1 VSSLFSKVIKPE
13 KSHKK
18 AVEPK
23 RRLGDPI
30 WGIRMQYRN
39 NALDNILKE
48 ESWIVEGVYYRWVA
62 QAFKDADLIII
73 LTTSKWIRHL
83 RISRRFIKRKLGIM
97 SSKKEKLRD
106 FKDLVKWNHKFD
118 SDNLIR
124 IRKFISDHENK
135 IVECKEIQD
144 VLKIIYNT

>member
-1 VSSLFSKVIKPE
+1 
-13 KSHKK
+13 
-18 AVEPK
+18 
-23 RRLGDPI
+23 
-30 WGIRMQYRN
+30 
-39 NALDNILKE
+39 
-48 ESWIVEGVYYRWVA
+48 
-62 QAFKDADLIII
+62 
-73 LTTSKWIRHL
+73 L

>member
-1 VSSLFSKVIKPE
+1 
-13 KSHKK
+13 
-18 AVEPK
+18 
-23 RRLGDPI
+23 
-30 WGIRMQYRN
+30 MQYRN